1 MWNVWRTVLEE
12 NETAAKARLE
22 AIEVL
27 QNQINDEAKV
37 LRAHKLQ
44 IAKKCTDHLALV
56 QKELHSSVQDVD
68 KTKKFYFDEEQSAHE
83 VRDKAKDIE
92 EKLKK
97 KKKVRS
103 SSQSRLYKRIV

>member
-27 QNQINDEAKV
+27 QNQINDEAKA

-44 IAKKCTDHLALV
+44 IAKKVIYKYNFL
-56 QKELHSSVQDVD
+56 
-68 KTKKFYFDEEQSAHE
+68 KF
-83 VRDKAKDIE
+83 
-92 EKLKK
+92 
-97 KKKVRS
+97 
-103 SSQSRLYKRIV
+103 

>member
-27 QNQINDEAKV
+27 QNQINDEAKA

-44 IAKKCTDHLALV
+44 IAKKVSSIKQYLIWKNIYLNY
-56 QKELHSSVQDVD
+56 KLH
-68 KTKKFYFDEEQSAHE
+68 
-83 VRDKAKDIE
+83 
-92 EKLKK
+92 
-97 KKKVRS
+97 
-103 SSQSRLYKRIV
+103 

>member
-27 QNQINDEAKV
+27 QNQINDEAKA

-44 IAKKCTDHLALV
+44 IAKKVSYLIYLI
-56 QKELHSSVQDVD
+56 
-68 KTKKFYFDEEQSAHE
+68 KFYKHF
-83 VRDKAKDIE
+83 
-92 EKLKK
+92 KLVLKN
-97 KKKVRS
+97 
-103 SSQSRLYKRIV
+103 I

>member
-1 MWNVWRTVLEE
+1 MFTYVYRNMWNVWRTVLEE

-44 IAKKCTDHLALV
+44 IAKKVSYQYHFL
-56 QKELHSSVQDVD
+56 Q
-68 KTKKFYFDEEQSAHE
+68 F
-83 VRDKAKDIE
+83 
-92 EKLKK
+92 
-97 KKKVRS
+97 
-103 SSQSRLYKRIV
+103 

>member
-22 AIEVL
+22 AIELL

-44 IAKKCTDHLALV
+44 IAKKVSNSIMFTPT
-56 QKELHSSVQDVD
+56 
-68 KTKKFYFDEEQSAHE
+68 TKN
-83 VRDKAKDIE
+83 I
-92 EKLKK
+92 
-97 KKKVRS
+97 
-103 SSQSRLYKRIV
+103 

>member
-44 IAKKCTDHLALV
+44 IAKKV
-56 QKELHSSVQDVD
+56 S
-68 KTKKFYFDEEQSAHE
+68 Y
-83 VRDKAKDIE
+83 R
-92 EKLKK
+92 
-97 KKKVRS
+97 
-103 SSQSRLYKRIV
+103 

>member
-27 QNQINDEAKV
+27 QNQINDEAKA

-44 IAKKCTDHLALV
+44 IAKKVKLSIL
-56 QKELHSSVQDVD
+56 SSIV
-68 KTKKFYFDEEQSAHE
+68 
-83 VRDKAKDIE
+83 
-92 EKLKK
+92 LKK
-97 KKKVRS
+97 CSPRYFVRF
-103 SSQSRLYKRIV
+103 LMNV

>member
-27 QNQINDEAKV
+27 QNQINDEAKA

-44 IAKKCTDHLALV
+44 IAKKVSYQYILFSFLN
-56 QKELHSSVQDVD
+56 
-68 KTKKFYFDEEQSAHE
+68 
-83 VRDKAKDIE
+83 I
-92 EKLKK
+92 
-97 KKKVRS
+97 
-103 SSQSRLYKRIV
+103 

>member
-27 QNQINDEAKV
+27 QNQINDEAKA

-44 IAKKCTDHLALV
+44 IAKKVSYLIYSI
-56 QKELHSSVQDVD
+56 Q
-68 KTKKFYFDEEQSAHE
+68 FYKHF
-83 VRDKAKDIE
+83 
-92 EKLKK
+92 KL
-97 KKKVRS
+97 
-103 SSQSRLYKRIV
+103 LFYNIYKNN

>member
-27 QNQINDEAKV
+27 QNQINDEAKA

-44 IAKKCTDHLALV
+44 IAKKVSHFRKV
-56 QKELHSSVQDVD
+56 KEKNSITID
-68 KTKKFYFDEEQSAHE
+68 
-83 VRDKAKDIE
+83 
-92 EKLKK
+92 
-97 KKKVRS
+97 
-103 SSQSRLYKRIV
+103 

>member
-27 QNQINDEAKV
+27 QNQINDEAKA

-44 IAKKCTDHLALV
+44 IAKKVSYLIYLI
-56 QKELHSSVQDVD
+56 
-68 KTKKFYFDEEQSAHE
+68 KFYKHF
-83 VRDKAKDIE
+83 
-92 EKLKK
+92 KL
-97 KKKVRS
+97 V
-103 SSQSRLYKRIV
+103 LNNI

>member
-27 QNQINDEAKV
+27 QNQINDEAKA

-44 IAKKCTDHLALV
+44 IAKKVSYQYNFNQFFKHLAPIR
-56 QKELHSSVQDVD
+56 
-68 KTKKFYFDEEQSAHE
+68 YF
-83 VRDKAKDIE
+83 IM
-92 EKLKK
+92 LF
-97 KKKVRS
+97 
-103 SSQSRLYKRIV
+103 